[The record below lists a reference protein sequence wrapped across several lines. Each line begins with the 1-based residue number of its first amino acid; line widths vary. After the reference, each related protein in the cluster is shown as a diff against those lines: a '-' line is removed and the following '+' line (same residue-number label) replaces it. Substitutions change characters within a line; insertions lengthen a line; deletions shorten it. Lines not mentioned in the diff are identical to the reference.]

1 MSAHKNRKKE
11 YFDGVRAA
19 LPVIL
24 GFVPVGIAYAVMA
37 HDAGFSALETV
48 LMSLLVFAGASQ
60 MMAVGMYAQGAGL
73 VAMIT
78 AAFIINLRHVI
89 MSTCVFN
96 RMGNTPLALRIIS
109 SAGVTDETFAIFTT
123 SDEKRCTPAF
133 FLGLVSVA
141 YLSWAM
147 GSLIGALASEA
158 LPTLVSASLGIA
170 MYAMFIGLL
179 VPSLRGNGRLALLV
193 VITACVNTALSQ
205 VMTSSW
211 ALIVSTL
218 VCAFAGVFF
227 VDLGEDAA

>member
-1 MSAHKNRKKE
+1 MSAQRNRKKE
-11 YFDGVRAA
+11 YFDGVKSA

-37 HDAGFSALETV
+37 HDAGFSVLETV
-48 LMSLLVFAGASQ
+48 MMSLLVFAGASQ

-73 VAMIT
+73 VAIIT

-141 YLSWAM
+141 YLSWAA
-147 GSLIGALASEA
+147 GSLIGALASGA
-158 LPTLVSASLGIA
+158 LPPLVSASLGIA
-170 MYAMFIGLL
+170 MHAMFIGLL
-179 VPSLRGNGRLALLV
+179 VPRKTCPACCDYSLCEHRTVTGDDIKLGPDSFHPCMCICRGVLCRPRG
-193 VITACVNTALSQ
+193 
-205 VMTSSW
+205 
-211 ALIVSTL
+211 
-218 VCAFAGVFF
+218 G
-227 VDLGEDAA
+227 

>member
-96 RMGNTPLALRIIS
+96 RMGSTPLALRIIS

-158 LPTLVSASLGIA
+158 LPALVSASLGIA

-193 VITACVNTALSQ
+193 MITACVNTALSQ
-205 VMTSSW
+205 VMSSSW